1 MRSLSP
7 QTTVGPIKD
16 QFHGLLSA
24 HFVGKTQS
32 GDSSVENGSDDGLFR
47 HWEMARW
54 AKRMRLDKNFVLD
67 DGAVKVGQPGVYF
80 IYAQVLIYLYYML
93 SRSSLFIMQIQFP

>member
-7 QTTVGPIKD
+7 PTANTVGPIKD

-24 HFVGKTQS
+24 HFVGETQS

-54 AKRMRLDKNFVLD
+54 AKRMRLDKNFVFD
-67 DGAVKVGQPGVYF
+67 DGSVKVGQPGVYF
-80 IYAQVLIYLYYML
+80 IYAQVNYISNL
-93 SRSSLFIMQIQFP
+93 SRSLWLSTRRF